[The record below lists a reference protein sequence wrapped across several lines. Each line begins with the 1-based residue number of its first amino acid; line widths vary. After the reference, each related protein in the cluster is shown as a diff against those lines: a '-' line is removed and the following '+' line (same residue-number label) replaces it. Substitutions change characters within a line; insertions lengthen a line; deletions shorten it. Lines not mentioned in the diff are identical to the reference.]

1 MLQKTVPQQT
11 IANEVSLKGKGIHTG
26 VEVKMVFKPAP
37 VGTGIVF
44 VRVDKNPHI
53 QIPADIKYLAS
64 TIRGTTLEKAGVK
77 ISTVEHVLASL
88 VGLSIDNCLIEL
100 DAHEVAIMDGSAKD
114 FIKVLKKAGIE
125 VQQELR
131 EEYVVSELIDYKD
144 PKTGSEIFF
153 LPSDQTSVNVM
164 VDFGTK
170 VLGTQNAT
178 LDRIEDFADEIA
190 SSRTFSFLH
199 ELEMLLD
206 KGLIKGG
213 DLNNAIV
220 YVDKPLAKSNLSKLK
235 GSFGKD
241 KITVKPNGILDNLSL
256 HHPNEA
262 ARHKLLDLLG
272 DLALIGVP
280 IRGKIIASRPGHQ
293 ANTNFASKMAKII
306 RSERRLKMPSVNLNE
321 KPLMNV
327 NQIMAML
334 PHRPPFLFVDK
345 ILELS
350 DKHVVAVKN
359 VTMHENYFSGHFPGA
374 PVMPGVLQ
382 IEAMAQAGG
391 VLVLNTYEDPKNY
404 LTFFTRIEKSRFKRP
419 VFPGDTMVLSLDLLR
434 PIRMGNCHMSGRIF
448 VNGQIATEAELMAL
462 VLHKDKAP
470 TSD

>member
-1 MLQKTVPQQT
+1 MLQQTVPQQT
-11 IANEVSLKGKGIHTG
+11 LANEVSLKGKGIHTG

-37 VGTGIVF
+37 VNTGIVF

-53 QIPADIKYLAS
+53 QIPADIKYLSS
-64 TIRGTTLEKAGVK
+64 TIRGTTLEKSDVT

-88 VGLSIDNCLIEL
+88 VGLSIDNCFIEL

-131 EEYVVSELIDYKD
+131 EEYVVSELIEYKD

-235 GSFGKD
+235 KSFGKD
-241 KITVKPNGILDNLSL
+241 EITVKPNGILDNLSL

-293 ANTNFASKMAKII
+293 ANTNFANKMAKII
-306 RSERRLKMPSVNLNE
+306 RSERRLKMPLVDLSK

-350 DKHVVAVKN
+350 EKHVVAIKN

-391 VLVLNTYEDPKNY
+391 VLVLNTYEDPQNY

-419 VFPGDTMVLSLDLLR
+419 VFPGDTMILSLDLLR